1 MDDNSDVVICWMT
14 ENEKEKEASS
24 ERKKGKKKPAVAVRY
39 IACFFT
45 FRNESKYYIAQLREL
60 ERSNNT

>member
-1 MDDNSDVVICWMT
+1 MT
-14 ENEKEKEASS
+14 KNEKEKEASS

>member
-39 IACFFT
+39 IACFFYVSE
-45 FRNESKYYIAQLREL
+45 RKQILYSSVAWIREK
-60 ERSNNT
+60 